1 MSAARVRV
9 MQPAPALE
17 HAASGQSG
25 TSVIRGRRSSSTPR
39 MASSSSSHS
48 CVARSSRPL
57 VDAIPRLVSSFP
69 AQIVGEGHEPA
80 PPGGRSRAPS
90 RRATRAS
97 PARRRGGGRRPCAH
111 GRLGVE
117 PLREPFRRVGATRV
131 APAEDRRERVPA
143 LVDGD
148 EAVREARG
156 RVRLLVP
163 EHAPDGCRD
172 LGWIVGL
179 VLLLPQLAGRL
190 AALVE
195 LLGAHRGGADVEC
208 EHAHS
213 LQERESLRRARS
225 ARGRRSVRSARAAP
239 CRAGAR
245 S

>member
-1 MSAARVRV
+1 MSAARSRV
-9 MQPAPALE
+9 TQPAPALE

-25 TSVIRGRRSSSTPR
+25 TSVIRGRRSSLDAEDVEQLRVPLLR
-39 MASSSSSHS
+39 REVEQA
-48 CVARSSRPL
+48 ARGRHPE
-57 VDAIPRLVSSFP
+57 ARLGFP
-69 AQIVGEGHEPA
+69 AQVVGEGDE
-80 PPGGRSRAPS
+80 
-90 RRATRAS
+90 
-97 PARRRGGGRRPCAH
+97 ARR
-111 GRLGVE
+111 
-117 PLREPFRRVGATRV
+117 
-131 APAEDRRERVPA
+131 PAEDLGLRLGEPGELGRPEGRVEEGAGPRVDGLGSSLRA
-143 LVDGD
+143 SRLAASVLRVSRQPRIGVSAFQFLVDGD

-179 VLLLPQLAGRL
+179 VLLLPQLAVRL

-195 LLGAHRGGADVEC
+195 LLSPHRGGADVEC

-213 LQERESLRRARS
+213 AGARALRRARS
-225 ARGRRSVRSARAAP
+225 ARGRRSVRSARVAP